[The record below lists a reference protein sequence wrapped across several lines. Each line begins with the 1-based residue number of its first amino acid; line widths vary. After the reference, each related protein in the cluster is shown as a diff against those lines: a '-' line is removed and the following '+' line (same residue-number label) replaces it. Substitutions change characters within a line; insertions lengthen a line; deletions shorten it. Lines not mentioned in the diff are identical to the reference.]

1 MSEYYNLTIITFLND
16 VYFDVISYSFMAFTD
31 LIAFVM
37 WSGLTA
43 VLMIITG
50 IVYKSY
56 QRKNSKK
63 KFIS

>member
-1 MSEYYNLTIITFLND
+1 
-16 VYFDVISYSFMAFTD
+16 MAFTD

-43 VLMIITG
+43 ALMIITG

-63 KFIS
+63 KFMS